1 MRFSKGRAEVEAVR
15 LAKGFVAANGG
26 AGWTCIGARP
36 DALSPGYK
44 KRKNI
49 IKWSVVFDRSTDG
62 AVVDGP
68 TIVRVDIETGA
79 ADFF

>member
-1 MRFSKGRAEVEAVR
+1 MRFSKGRAEAEAVR
-15 LAKGFVAANGG
+15 LAKVFVAANGG
-26 AGWTCIGARP
+26 AGWTCIGAKP
-36 DALSPGYK
+36 DALAPGYE

-49 IKWSVVFDRSTDG
+49 IKWSVVFDRSIDG

-68 TIVRVDIETGA
+68 AIVSVDIETGV